1 MYEIKSTKII
11 EEKKKVIDG
20 SALIAEIPGMEKFS
34 ISGLYSGVQ
43 GA

>member
-1 MYEIKSTKII
+1 MILNQKKIR
-11 EEKKKVIDG
+11 EKKKVIDG